1 MSKAVSLLKSTGAV
15 ITFFVAY
22 SICVAIARIMV
33 QLVNYDAQGFW
44 IYFISYF
51 VAVMAGIAGVY
62 FGLTVVERWFPT
74 VRPRTVVWVIIG
86 LECLIWGFILFGL
99 LMGTEL
105 QDETPPQ
112 AIQALVS
119 VIVAWKMTADDAE
132 FGSDIHR

>member
-1 MSKAVSLLKSTGAV
+1 MSKADSLLKSTGAV

-22 SICVAIARIMV
+22 LICVAIARIMV
-33 QLVNYDAQGFW
+33 QLVNYDAQGIWFNFLT
-44 IYFISYF
+44 YFE
-51 VAVMAGIAGVY
+51 AVMAGIAGVY
-62 FGLTVVERWFPT
+62 LGLTVVERWFPT

-119 VIVAWKMTADDAE
+119 VIAAWKLTADDAE
-132 FGSDIHR
+132 FRSDIHR